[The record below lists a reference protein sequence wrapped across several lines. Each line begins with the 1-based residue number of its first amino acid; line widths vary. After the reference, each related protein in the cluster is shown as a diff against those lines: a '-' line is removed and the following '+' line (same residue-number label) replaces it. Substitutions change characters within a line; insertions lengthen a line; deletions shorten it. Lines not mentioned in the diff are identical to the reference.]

1 MKKFLAVLTAFG
13 LALSANAAD
22 KTYKLKLASTWESTT
37 PVLGDAAKEFKRAV
51 ETLSDG
57 RLEVRI
63 DYPSKHKAPFGILDF
78 VKGGQYDIGYTASYY
93 YKGKDANTMF
103 FTAVPFGMTAGELR
117 AWYEFGG
124 GKQLEEKVYD
134 KYNIKVFLA
143 GDTGTQMGGWFKKEI
158 KSVEDLKGLKIRI
171 PGFGGEVMARV
182 GATINTIP
190 TGELYMALEMGTI
203 DSVEWVSPAF
213 DMGLGFHKIA
223 KYYYTGWQEPSG
235 QTQFFVNKKTYE
247 KLPAD
252 LQAVIEA
259 AANQVASMLNTRSF
273 FDNAEY
279 WAKMKAEYPDIEVR
293 SFPQDVMDA
302 LRKASDEILDEEA
315 AKDPL
320 FKEILDSQRAFL
332 AKAREWTKISE
343 FSYIQKTTK

>member
-1 MKKFLAVLTAFG
+1 
-13 LALSANAAD
+13 
-22 KTYKLKLASTWESTT
+22 
-37 PVLGDAAKEFKRAV
+37 
-51 ETLSDG
+51 
-57 RLEVRI
+57 
-63 DYPSKHKAPFGILDF
+63 
-78 VKGGQYDIGYTASYY
+78 
-93 YKGKDANTMF
+93 
-103 FTAVPFGMTAGELR
+103 
-117 AWYEFGG
+117 
-124 GKQLEEKVYD
+124 
-134 KYNIKVFLA
+134 
-143 GDTGTQMGGWFKKEI
+143 MGGWFKKEI

-293 SFPQDVMDA
+293 SFPQDVRDA